1 MLLKRAKCFKRYFS
15 EFDRKEIKRRMRE
28 LADSPNGRMVREMAE
43 HIDDLLMVAAACF
56 LLLN

>member
-1 MLLKRAKCFKRYFS
+1 
-15 EFDRKEIKRRMRE
+15 MRE
-28 LADSPNGRMVREMAE
+28 LADSPNGQMVREMAE